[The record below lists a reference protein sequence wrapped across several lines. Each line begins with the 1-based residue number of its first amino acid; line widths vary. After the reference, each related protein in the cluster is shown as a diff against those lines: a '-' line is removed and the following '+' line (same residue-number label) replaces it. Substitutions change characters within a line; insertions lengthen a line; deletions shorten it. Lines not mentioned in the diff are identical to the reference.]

1 MLQLSGV
8 FFLYHLFLF
17 CAFSV
22 NSSCSDLP
30 SLISMSSTQFWLLLS
45 VLHPR
50 SIPVV
55 IKARV
60 TVKLI
65 LFSIFQS
72 SPCFTALYPMCWI
85 QDSCFIFLP
94 SFLFVSSGRE
104 NLICSSI
111 LFRSQIPG
119 KHFFPDKLPS
129 RTNYLLLRALT
140 SSNSSVSNWQLWTAT
155 PGLLSYCRVS
165 KKSKYSF
172 SKSFLIFIFIYLNSR
187 SY

>member
-1 MLQLSGV
+1 MLELSGV

-50 SIPVV
+50 NIPVV

-72 SPCFTALYPMCWI
+72 LPCFTALYPMCWI
-85 QDSCFIFLP
+85 RDSCFIFLP
-94 SFLFVSSGRE
+94 SFLFQVGGKIWSVFPSYSEAKYLTNISFQTSCLAGQITSCWE
-104 NLICSSI
+104 HWLAAI
-111 LFRSQIPG
+111 LLFVT
-119 KHFFPDKLPS
+119 DNCELLP
-129 RTNYLLLRALT
+129 L
-140 SSNSSVSNWQLWTAT
+140 
-155 PGLLSYCRVS
+155 GC
-165 KKSKYSF
+165 
-172 SKSFLIFIFIYLNSR
+172 
-187 SY
+187 